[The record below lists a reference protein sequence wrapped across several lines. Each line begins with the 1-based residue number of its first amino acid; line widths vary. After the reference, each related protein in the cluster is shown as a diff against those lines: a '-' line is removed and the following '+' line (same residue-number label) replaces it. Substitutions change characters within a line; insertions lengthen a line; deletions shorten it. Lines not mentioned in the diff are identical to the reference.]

1 MAEQLSAEDF
11 TEFVPFK
18 EALPFITPLIT
29 LDQKSVLRSLKNTQE
44 CLSPYH
50 CLKIPLKACLR
61 CSNCIQSSYQ
71 ERRQILYRYFNGF
84 QYSAVIF
91 SLPSIVIAQG
101 LGFSGCSHHYQNVEI
116 AKSVRL
122 DHRIFDSSQWWIFVG
137 KASIT
142 FQTEFVFPL
151 PFNSSERTFSF
162 FAILITRLTSCLKNR
177 KTFQ

>member
-1 MAEQLSAEDF
+1 MVFSILLLFLAYLPLWSHR
-11 TEFVPFK
+11 
-18 EALPFITPLIT
+18 ALALAAAATT
-29 LDQKSVLRSLKNTQE
+29 TKT
-44 CLSPYH
+44 
-50 CLKIPLKACLR
+50 
-61 CSNCIQSSYQ
+61 
-71 ERRQILYRYFNGF
+71 
-84 QYSAVIF
+84 
-91 SLPSIVIAQG
+91 
-101 LGFSGCSHHYQNVEI
+101 EI

-177 KTFQ
+177 KTFQWSFSFVLRAFFCHLSRLKGSCMLRVTVPQPDMSATAEFYIVSGQAATLLGRKTSEILAILKVGVDVMNCSYELQTLIMPSL